1 MPIDLDNLEIVN
13 NETAHRFEAQVGE
26 YLAVID
32 YILKEEYI
40 VYTHTGVPEEIGGQ
54 GIAGKMAHTVL
65 EYARDNDLQV
75 VPQCPFVAAYIR
87 RHPEYQSLVWNRTIL
102 KLDRPCAR
110 NRDVWKIIGG
120 QQSNILHD

>member
-13 NETAHRFEAQVGE
+13 NEADHRFEAQVGE

-32 YILKEEYI
+32 YILKAEYI
-40 VYTHTGVPEEIGGQ
+40 VYTHTGVPDEIGGQ

-87 RHPEYQSLVWNRTIL
+87 RHPEYQSLVWNPQT
-102 KLDRPCAR
+102 
-110 NRDVWKIIGG
+110 
-120 QQSNILHD
+120 